1 MNIPDRAGG
10 ARWGLVT
17 FDRLGVQGEDIDAA
31 RMRERTMLKVLETTV
46 EEIDTAVRQA
56 GFEPGR
62 RLRVVVS
69 DDDVGSADDWQID
82 LVHQRLNRLLGTTAP
97 PPFDTMTEDEIIAM
111 ANEEIRA
118 HRAEQR
124 QRR

>member
-1 MNIPDRAGG
+1 MLKILDTT
-10 ARWGLVT
+10 V
-17 FDRLGVQGEDIDAA
+17 EDID
-31 RMRERTMLKVLETTV
+31 
-46 EEIDTAVRQA
+46 TAIRQA

-69 DDDVGSADDWQID
+69 DDDGGIGDDQRID
-82 LVHQRLNRLLGTTAP
+82 TVHARLNRLLGTTPP
-97 PPFDTMTEDEIIAM
+97 PPFASMTEDEIIAL
-111 ANEEIRA
+111 ANEEICA

>member
-1 MNIPDRAGG
+1 
-10 ARWGLVT
+10 
-17 FDRLGVQGEDIDAA
+17 
-31 RMRERTMLKVLETTV
+31 MLKVLETTV

>member
-1 MNIPDRAGG
+1 
-10 ARWGLVT
+10 
-17 FDRLGVQGEDIDAA
+17 
-31 RMRERTMLKVLETTV
+31 MLKVLETTV

-62 RLRVVVS
+62 RLRVIIS
-69 DDDVGSADDWQID
+69 DEDLRSTDDLQIE
-82 LVHQRLNRLLGTTAP
+82 LSHQRLNRLLGTTPP
-97 PPFDTMTEDEIIAM
+97 PPFDTMTEDEIIAV

-118 HRAEQR
+118 YRAEQR